1 MQSTD
6 NVVQLDNFKRDNQQ
20 EIVDDIGAKAF
31 LFLRDA
37 AEEMGVPVKQVIT
50 EHMLGLALVMSAVEG
65 TAEAK
70 ATLRKIEA
78 QLGSA

>member
-6 NVVQLDNFKRDNQQ
+6 NIVQLDDFKRESQQ

-37 AEEMGVPVKQVIT
+37 AEEMGVPVKEVIT

-65 TAEAK
+65 TDEAK
-70 ATLRKIEA
+70 AALKRIEE
-78 QLGSA
+78 QLGCA

>member
-6 NVVQLDNFKRDNQQ
+6 NVVQLDSFKRENQQ
-20 EIVDDIGAKAF
+20 EVIDDIGAKAF

-37 AEEMGVPVKQVIT
+37 AEEMGVPVKEVIT

-65 TAEAK
+65 KEEAL
-70 ATLRKIEA
+70 ATLKK
-78 QLGSA
+78 LK

>member
-6 NVVQLDNFKRDNQQ
+6 NVVQLDNFKRENQQ

-37 AEEMGVPVKQVIT
+37 AEEMGVPVKDVIT
-50 EHMLGLALVMSAVEG
+50 EHMLGLALVMCAVEG
-65 TAEAK
+65 KEEAK
-70 ATLRKIEA
+70 STLRKIEQ
-78 QLGSA
+78 QLS